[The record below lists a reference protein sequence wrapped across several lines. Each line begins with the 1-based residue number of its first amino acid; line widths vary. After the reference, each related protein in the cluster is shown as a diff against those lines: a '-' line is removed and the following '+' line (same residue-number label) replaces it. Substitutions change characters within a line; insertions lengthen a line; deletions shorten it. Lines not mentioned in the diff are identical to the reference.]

1 MVTVNAPKR
10 KCLENEVK
18 MHFACTLAVLAMLGT
33 FKLHL
38 KGLGN
43 FFSKFMKKKFTGY
56 FINFFVFCFLFF
68 GEVIQLHCET
78 KSMVKTTLKVVE

>member
-1 MVTVNAPKR
+1 MKLKMVTVNAPKC

-38 KGLGN
+38 KGLVD
-43 FFSKFMKKKFTGY
+43 FFSKFTKNKFTGY
-56 FINFFVFCFLFF
+56 FISFFVFWLFNLLSE
-68 GEVIQLHCET
+68 G
-78 KSMVKTTLKVVE
+78 